1 VATTT
6 TGPWE
11 VWPWS
16 LADMVPAAT
25 EAANAGVPA
34 MIVWQFEL
42 VS

>member
-1 VATTT
+1 L
-6 TGPWE
+6 E

-16 LADMVPAAT
+16 LADMVPTAT